1 MSTFRALLHASLAIT
16 GLVAGLNANASVV
29 ISGTRVV
36 YNGADHETTV
46 KLTNKGEMPALT
58 QVWIDKGEAE
68 DAPTNIQVPFT
79 VTPPVARIDPDKA
92 QTLRVLY
99 TGEPLPKDKE
109 SVFWLNVLEIP
120 PKAGESDEASRNYLQ
135 FAIRSR
141 IKLFFRPAG
150 LEGSAMDAPSKLS
163 WRLVQD
169 GTTQIIEI
177 RDPTPFYVS
186 FASVDVGAGGKHATF
201 DEGGMVAPGE
211 TVRFKLKGT
220 SAPAAEA
227 KVHYRAINDFG
238 GITEGDAS
246 LSSAAR

>member
-1 MSTFRALLHASLAIT
+1 MLKFRALLHASLLLM
-16 GLVAGLNANASVV
+16 GLVTGLNASAAVV

-46 KLTNKGEMPALT
+46 KLTNKGEKPALT

-99 TGEPLPKDKE
+99 TSEPLPKDKE

-163 WRLVQD
+163 WRLVQN
-169 GTTQIIEI
+169 GATQVIEI

-186 FASVDVGAGGKHATF
+186 FAKVDVAVGGKHAVF

-211 TVRFKLKGT
+211 TVRFTLKGVV
-220 SAPAAEA
+220 APAADT

-246 LSSAAR
+246 VSSAAR

>member
-1 MSTFRALLHASLAIT
+1 MLKFRALLHASLLFT
-16 GLVAGLNANASVV
+16 GLVAGLHANAAVV
-29 ISGTRVV
+29 ISGTRVI
-36 YNGADHETTV
+36 YHGADRETTV
-46 KLTNKGEMPALT
+46 KLTNKGEKPALT
-58 QVWIDKGEAE
+58 QVWIDKGKAE

-109 SVFWLNVLEIP
+109 SLFWLNVLEIP
-120 PKAGESDEASRNYLQ
+120 PKAAESDEASRNYLQ

-141 IKLFFRPAG
+141 IKLFFRPAA

-163 WRLVQD
+163 WHLVQD
-169 GTTQIIEI
+169 GATQVIEI
-177 RDPTPFYVS
+177 HDPTAFYVS
-186 FASVDVGAGGKHATF
+186 FASVDVAAGHKHAVF

-211 TVRFKLKGT
+211 TVRLTLKGT
-220 SAPAAEA
+220 VTPAADA

-238 GITEGDAS
+238 GATEGDAS
-246 LSSAAR
+246 VSSTTR